1 MKPIRAPNRETTQLL
16 REVMRQGFIVE
27 RRGSGH
33 YMISRP
39 GVVEKLT
46 ISGTDVARGVRAKW
60 LCILVKMGA
69 EL

>member
-1 MKPIRAPNRETTQLL
+1 MKPIRAPNRETTALL

-33 YMISRP
+33 YLISRP
-39 GVVEKLT
+39 GIVERLT
-46 ISGTDVARGVRAKW
+46 ISGTDVASGVRAKW
-60 LCILVKMGA
+60 LCILQKMGA